1 MSSNSLPPSTGSD
14 SDSSAA
20 GSNTATTANAITN
33 TAAAAAAAA
42 NNFQFVEHQQ
52 GSPSA
57 LIHPITQVNTPP
69 TPTSSMNNTANHDNH
84 DQRIT
89 ECITD
94 AMSTLDPANYV
105 PPGPITDVIPHPHSP
120 FGHLYYH
127 AIRNNPVVM
136 KITNNTSISMLAL
149 RIFGLM
155 RHFNLSGQS
164 PDDETMPDNLL
175 SPLPFRSMTGLC
187 RTSMGG
193 VTTVRGALRALGGG
207 AGGGGTVGGGDGGD
221 DDHDNGD
228 DDNGDDS
235 DSDDSDFHDKD
246 SDDDVELEHN
256 GDDWEME
263 ETAQYIREHRKAL
276 STKASEGNIVQKNKH
291 AVATFLAFVQLAIEA
306 TQISLRAAQVE
317 VRSIGQAIEQSV
329 GEVSTISLCHL
340 VALQCF

>member
-20 GSNTATTANAITN
+20 GSNTADGSTANAN
-33 TAAAAAAAA
+33 AAAAAAA

-127 AIRNNPVVM
+127 AIRDNPVVM
-136 KITNNTSISMLAL
+136 QITNNTSISMLAL

-164 PDDETMPDNLL
+164 PDDDTMPDNLL
-175 SPLPFRSMTGLC
+175 SPLPFRSMSGLS
-187 RTSMGG
+187 RTFLGG
-193 VTTVRGALRALGGG
+193 VTTVRGGLRAM
-207 AGGGGTVGGGDGGD
+207 GGGGTVGGGDGGD

-228 DDNGDDS
+228 DENGD

-246 SDDDVELEHN
+246 SDDDVKLEPN

-291 AVATFLAFVQLAIEA
+291 AVATFLAFVHLA
-306 TQISLRAAQVE
+306 
-317 VRSIGQAIEQSV
+317 
-329 GEVSTISLCHL
+329 
-340 VALQCF
+340 

>member
-1 MSSNSLPPSTGSD
+1 MSSNSLPPSTTGSD
-14 SDSSAA
+14 SDSSTA
-20 GSNTATTANAITN
+20 GSNTADGTTANAN
-33 TAAAAAAAA
+33 AAAA
-42 NNFQFVEHQQ
+42 NNFHIVEHQQ

-57 LIHPITQVNTPP
+57 LIHPITQVNRPP
-69 TPTSSMNNTANHDNH
+69 TPNTSSMNNAANQDNH

-105 PPGPITDVIPHPHSP
+105 PQGPITDVIPHPHSP

-136 KITNNTSISMLAL
+136 LITNNASISMLAL

-164 PDDETMPDNLL
+164 PDDETMLDNLL
-175 SPLPFRSMTGLC
+175 SPFPFRSMTGLSQ
-187 RTSMGG
+187 TFLG
-193 VTTVRGALRALGGG
+193 VG
-207 AGGGGTVGGGDGGD
+207 GGGDGGD

-235 DSDDSDFHDKD
+235 DDSDFHSKD
-246 SDDDVELEHN
+246 SYDDVNGLEHD

-276 STKASEGNIVQKNKH
+276 STKAIEGNIVQKNKQ
-291 AVATFLAFVQLAIEA
+291 AVATFLAFVHLAIEA

-329 GEVSTISLCHL
+329 GE
-340 VALQCF
+340 LQRCLQ

>member
-1 MSSNSLPPSTGSD
+1 
-14 SDSSAA
+14 
-20 GSNTATTANAITN
+20 
-33 TAAAAAAAA
+33 
-42 NNFQFVEHQQ
+42 
-52 GSPSA
+52 
-57 LIHPITQVNTPP
+57 
-69 TPTSSMNNTANHDNH
+69 MNNTANHDNH

-89 ECITD
+89 ECIID

-127 AIRNNPVVM
+127 AIRDNPVVM
-136 KITNNTSISMLAL
+136 QITNNTSISMLAL

-164 PDDETMPDNLL
+164 PDDDTMPDNLL
-175 SPLPFRSMTGLC
+175 SPLPFRSMSGLS
-187 RTSMGG
+187 RTFLGG
-193 VTTVRGALRALGGG
+193 VTTVRGGLRAM
-207 AGGGGTVGGGDGGD
+207 GGGGTVGGGDGGD

-228 DDNGDDS
+228 DENGD

-246 SDDDVELEHN
+246 SDDDVKLEPN

-276 STKASEGNIVQKNKH
+276 SIKATEGNIVLKNMH

-329 GEVSTISLCHL
+329 GEVSTIKLCHL